1 MAEIP
6 NTILKSVK
14 DYILL
19 LNQNGLMI
27 SKAFLFGS
35 YAKGN
40 FSDLSDIDLSL
51 VSSQFEGIRFNDRN
65 RIRKYKFQVNSDIEP
80 MPFREEDF
88 TQEDP
93 FVREILETGF
103 RII

>member
-1 MAEIP
+1 
-6 NTILKSVK
+6 
-14 DYILL
+14 
-19 LNQNGLMI
+19 MI

-40 FSDLSDIDLSL
+40 FSDLSDIDLAL

-80 MPFREEDF
+80 MPFREPGWPPKIPHLWPP
-88 TQEDP
+88 QNP
-93 FVREILETGF
+93 PPNRQ
-103 RII
+103 

>member
-1 MAEIP
+1 MAKIP

-40 FSDLSDIDLSL
+40 FWLSEL
-51 VSSQFEGIRFNDRN
+51 
-65 RIRKYKFQVNSDIEP
+65 
-80 MPFREEDF
+80 FR
-88 TQEDP
+88 
-93 FVREILETGF
+93 G
-103 RII
+103 